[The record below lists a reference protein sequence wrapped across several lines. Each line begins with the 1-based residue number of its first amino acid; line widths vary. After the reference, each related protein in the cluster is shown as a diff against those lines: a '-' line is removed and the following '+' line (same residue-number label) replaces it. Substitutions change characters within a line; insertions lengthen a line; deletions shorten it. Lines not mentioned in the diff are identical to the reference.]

1 MSQPQ
6 KPKGKVL
13 FKVVKGFIYGNVLGL
28 FFAIAIY
35 LLSSAVTAIAPLPA
49 TPTILSAIIYSAS
62 VMAGVGVEYS
72 NWLEEQA

>member
-1 MSQPQ
+1 MSQP
-6 KPKGKVL
+6 KPKSKVL

-35 LLSSAVTAIAPLPA
+35 LLAASASAIAPLPA
-49 TPTILSAIIYSAS
+49 TPAVLASLIYSAS

-72 NWLEEQA
+72 NWLDEQ